1 MSIKSGYSA
10 SHNIG
15 EAVKEIKN
23 QIGAD
28 NTKMIVFFA
37 SAEINPN
44 LLALEFEKNFNDC
57 VSFGCT
63 TYEQV
68 INGKKLKNSI
78 VAMSFDDEII
88 DDVKVEVLNNSNIEE
103 SVNTAFRNFEE
114 HYKTPTNNLNFQN
127 YFGITLIDGL
137 SMSEERIID
146 KIMDLT
152 NVFFVGGSASDN
164 LEFRETHV
172 FCNGKAYPNTSIL
185 ALVKPKAVF
194 ELLKTQSFKILNKKL
209 LPTKVDKETRTVYE
223 FNHIPAVKAY
233 AQALNIEPYQLPD
246 YFMSNPLGLIIN
258 NQPFVKSPRKVKGN
272 ALVFH
277 CEVSEGV
284 ELSLLESDDIV
295 GETQRMLNETDYQ
308 NTVKGILNFDCVL
321 RSLELKN
328 KGLTEEYAKI
338 FSNVPTIGFSTYGE
352 QYLSHINQT
361 STMILFK

>member
-1 MSIKSGYSA
+1 MSIKSGYSV
-10 SHNIG
+10 SSNI
-15 EAVKEIKN
+15 EETVKEIKD
-23 QIGAD
+23 QIWSD
-28 NTKMIVFFA
+28 KIKMIIFF
-37 SAEINPN
+37 SSVEINPSS
-44 LLALEFEKNFNDC
+44 LAVEFKKNFDNC

-68 INGKKLKNSI
+68 INDKKFKNAI

-88 DDVKVEVLNNSNIEE
+88 EDIKVEVLKNSNIEE
-103 SVNTAFRNFEE
+103 TVDKAFRGFENY
-114 HYKTPTNNLNFQN
+114 YKTPINTLNFQN

-146 KIMDLT
+146 RIIDST

-164 LEFRETHV
+164 LEFRQTQV
-172 FCNGKAYPNTSIL
+172 FSNGKAYPNSSIL
-185 ALVKPKAVF
+185 ALVKPKSIF
-194 ELLKTQSFKILNKKL
+194 ELLKTQSFKILNQKL
-209 LPTKVDKETRTVYE
+209 IPTKVDKKTRTVYE

-233 AQALNIEPYQLPD
+233 AQALNIEPYQLSD

-277 CEVSEGV
+277 CEVSEGI

-295 GETQRMLNETDYQ
+295 GETQRVLDETDYQ

-321 RSLELKN
+321 RSLDLKN
-328 KGLTEEYAKI
+328 KGLTEEYSKI
-338 FSNVPTIGFSTYGE
+338 FANIPTIGFSTYGE

-361 STMILFK
+361 ATGV